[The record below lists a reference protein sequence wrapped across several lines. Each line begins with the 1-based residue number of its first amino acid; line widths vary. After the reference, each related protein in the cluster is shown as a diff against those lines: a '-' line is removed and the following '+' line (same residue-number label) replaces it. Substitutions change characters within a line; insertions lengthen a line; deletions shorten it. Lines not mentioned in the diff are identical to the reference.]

1 MCLAAAAG
9 SEEVIESIGLVG
21 AHAERLWA
29 YVSDSKGTRRKWGR
43 QKQSGAGMAGP
54 AQRLRTDSAGQR
66 KNLQPLTIE
75 LIVVWRCVMSSRI
88 AMYMCTIEK
97 IITIHMAT
105 LCQV

>member
-9 SEEVIESIGLVG
+9 SEGVIGSIGLVG
-21 AHAERLWA
+21 THPERLWA
-29 YVSDSKGTRRKWGR
+29 YVSDSKGTRLKWGR

-54 AQRLRTDSAGQR
+54 GLISGTTSAGQR

-75 LIVVWRCVMSSRI
+75 LTVVWRCVMSSRI

-97 IITIHMAT
+97 MITIHMAT